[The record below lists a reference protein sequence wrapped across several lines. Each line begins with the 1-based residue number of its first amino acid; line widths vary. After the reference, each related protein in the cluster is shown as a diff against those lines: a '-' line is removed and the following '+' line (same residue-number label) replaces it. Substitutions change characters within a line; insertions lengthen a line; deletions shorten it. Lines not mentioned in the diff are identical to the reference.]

1 MADVL
6 TDTGTREFSDGAGGV
21 GRTAADDKTSLH
33 CDWAASAGTAAKPSK
48 RAKLRHI
55 AVVPTKRRNGGR
67 GNL

>member
-6 TDTGTREFSDGAGGV
+6 TDTGTREFTDGADGV

-48 RAKLRHI
+48 RTTLRHI
-55 AVVPTKRRNGGR
+55 AVGPMTRRNGGR
-67 GNL
+67 ENL